1 VATVVV
7 TETGETEGMLVLA
20 ATVMA
25 ATAGMGVKTAEM
37 AETEVMVTDPVMAE
51 TEAMR
56 VLAASAV
63 RLAAAGVREDMMVLP
78 G

>member
-1 VATVVV
+1 MA
-7 TETGETEGMLVLA
+7 ETAVMLA
-20 ATVMA
+20 QAPTQM
-25 ATAGMGVKTAEM
+25 AEM
-37 AETEVMVTDPVMAE
+37 AETE
-51 TEAMR
+51 AMP